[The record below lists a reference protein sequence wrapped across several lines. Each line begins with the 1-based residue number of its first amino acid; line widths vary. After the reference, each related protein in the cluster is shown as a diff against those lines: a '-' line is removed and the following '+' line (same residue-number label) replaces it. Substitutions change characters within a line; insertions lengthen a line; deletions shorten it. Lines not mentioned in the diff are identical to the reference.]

1 LNSFFGGFFDP
12 PACHALFTEK
22 VHPARDALV
31 PYAAVLRVY
40 LINLMTL
47 AALTCQFFSIA
58 R

>member
-1 LNSFFGGFFDP
+1 VDFFDP

-47 AALTCQFFSIA
+47 PSQDALFL
-58 R
+58 